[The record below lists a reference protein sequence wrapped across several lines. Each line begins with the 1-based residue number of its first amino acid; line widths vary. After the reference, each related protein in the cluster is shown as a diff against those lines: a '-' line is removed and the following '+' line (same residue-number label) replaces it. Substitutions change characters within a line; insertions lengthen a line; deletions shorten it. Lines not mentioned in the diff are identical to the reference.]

1 MNSNWSPFGE
11 DWAQF
16 RKQEEPQKPTALK
29 VIPENIPDSLKIHP
43 SWGLW
48 KYQQRGSKWTK
59 PPYQLSGK
67 MAGVDD
73 KNSWTTYEN
82 ALEAYSTGEY
92 DGIGFMFSKESNVM
106 GIDID
111 NCRNPETGEVKQFI
125 KNLLKNIPTYIEVSP
140 SGKGLHILAFGRLP
154 SGERKKNIEDEMVFE
169 MYDEGRYF
177 TISGVRYDDNDS
189 DLSDCTERFSEI
201 HDQIFKKQS
210 KVDDKYQSLSPN
222 VLDFT
227 KNNFNIV
234 ENEDDKIIEKIRN
247 SNQSTLFNKLW
258 SGDCVKDHS
267 SDDLSLCNILSYWS
281 NGNAQSIDRLFRRSG
296 LMRPKWD
303 EKRKS
308 DGSTYGEM
316 TISTA
321 ISGLNNKSANKQ
333 HINQNNITANVTRG
347 DQIVMKKIDFVW
359 NQWIASSMLNII
371 AGQPGSGKT
380 TIALSIA
387 SIISRGGEF
396 PDGTVATCGNVL
408 IWSGE
413 DGIAITLAPKL
424 SAMGADLSNIYFV
437 DGVNAVNG
445 DFIPFDPA
453 IHINTIYNKTQEI
466 GNVSMIIVDPIV
478 SAISGDSHKNAEVRR
493 GLAPLVE
500 LGKETGA
507 AILGITHLSKG
518 TQGREPIDRIT
529 GSLAFCAVARIVM
542 IATKLKSISAGYS
555 SILARAKSNIGPDD
569 CGFGYNI
576 ELRDVPKYSDL
587 RATCIKWGE
596 LVSGS
601 AKDILDAA
609 EDVDNT
615 VSKNQKNGVSK
626 WLENT
631 LKSEGGSMS
640 SEDVIRSG
648 INEGYSESTIR
659 RVCKKIGIISRISGF
674 GCDKESTWS
683 LPND

>member
-1 MNSNWSPFGE
+1 MNSNWPQFG
-11 DWAQF
+11 
-16 RKQEEPQKPTALK
+16 KQEEPQKPTALE

-43 SWGLW
+43 YWGLW
-48 KYQQRGSKWTK
+48 KYTKRGSKWTK

-189 DLSDCTERFSEI
+189 DLSDCTEMFSEI

-258 SGDCVKDHS
+258 SGDTGKNHS
-267 SDDLSLCNILSYWS
+267 SDDLTLCNILSYWS
-281 NGNAQSIDRLFRRSG
+281 NGNAQSIDSLFRRSG

-303 EKRKS
+303 KKHGS

-316 TISTA
+316 TISKS
-321 ISGLNNKSANKQ
+321 ISGLNKKTSDTGKYK
-333 HINQNNITANVTRG
+333 NNIVEPIIINGNDIVITKINWLW
-347 DQIVMKKIDFVW
+347 DQWV
-359 NQWIASSMLNII
+359 ASSKINII
-371 AGQPGSGKT
+371 SGPVGAAKT
-380 TIALSIA
+380 TIALYIA
-387 SIISRGGEF
+387 SVVSSGGTF
-396 PDGTVATCGNVL
+396 PDGKVATPGNIL

-413 DGIAITLAPKL
+413 DGISDTLVPRL
-424 SAMGADLSNIYFV
+424 RVMGADMGNIYFI
-437 DGVNAVNG
+437 DGAYSNG
-445 DFIPFDPA
+445 EQVTFDPA
-453 IHINTIYNKTQEI
+453 KHINTIYNKINNI
-466 GNVSMIIVDPIV
+466 GNISLIIVDPIV
-478 SAISGDSHKNAEVRR
+478 SAISGDSHKNSEAVSY
-493 GLAPLVE
+493 
-500 LGKETGA
+500 
-507 AILGITHLSKG
+507 THL
-518 TQGREPIDRIT
+518 TLPT
-529 GSLAFCAVARIVM
+529 
-542 IATKLKSISAGYS
+542 
-555 SILARAKSNIGPDD
+555 IL
-569 CGFGYNI
+569 
-576 ELRDVPKYSDL
+576 
-587 RATCIKWGE
+587 
-596 LVSGS
+596 
-601 AKDILDAA
+601 
-609 EDVDNT
+609 
-615 VSKNQKNGVSK
+615 
-626 WLENT
+626 
-631 LKSEGGSMS
+631 
-640 SEDVIRSG
+640 
-648 INEGYSESTIR
+648 
-659 RVCKKIGIISRISGF
+659 RV
-674 GCDKESTWS
+674 
-683 LPND
+683 